1 MILVTGAS
9 GTVGREVLNQV
20 AKQGAE
26 HRAMYR
32 SDREAAKAP
41 ARTETVVADFAKK
54 DTLDAALLGVR
65 SVYLVCS
72 PVPDLVELESA
83 MIDACVRAGVTHVV
97 LNSALGAG
105 DYDKSFPSWHRKV
118 EDHLRSTALSW
129 TILRP
134 NSFHQNTV
142 TYYAPSIRAQGVFY
156 GSLGE
161 ARMSYVDVRDVAA
174 AAAAA
179 LTGQAHRGKIYELN
193 GPLALASREV
203 ADKIAK
209 QCGRPVKYV
218 DIPMAAQHQAM
229 LDTGM
234 PRWQATALIELQQY
248 YVSGRGGQV
257 DATLESILGRPP
269 ISLDAFLQENAAQF
283 REQAANA

>member
-20 AKQGAE
+20 AKKGVR

-41 ARTETVVADFAKK
+41 APTQTVVADFAKK
-54 DTLDAALLGVR
+54 DTLDAALRGVLT
-65 SVYLVCS
+65 VYLVCS
-72 PVPDLVELESA
+72 PIPDLVRLETA
-83 MIDACVRAGVTHVV
+83 MIDACVAAGVRHVV

-105 DYDKSFPSWHRKV
+105 DYGKSFPSWHRQV

-142 TYYAPSIRAQGVFY
+142 SYYAPSIRTQGVFY
-156 GSLGE
+156 ASLGE
-161 ARMSYVDVRDVAA
+161 ARISYVDVRDVAA

-179 LTGQAHRGKIYELN
+179 LAGEAHAGKIYELN
-193 GPLALASREV
+193 GPEALTSREI
-203 ADKIAK
+203 ADKI
-209 QCGRPVKYV
+209 GRHAGRSVKYV
-218 DIPMAAQHQAM
+218 DIPMAAQQKAM
-229 LDTGM
+229 LDAGM
-234 PRWQATALIELQQY
+234 PDWQATALSELQQY
-248 YVSGRGGQV
+248 YVNGRGG
-257 DATLESILGRPP
+257 DRDDTLESIIGRRP
-269 ISLDAFLQENAAQF
+269 IPLDAFLHENAAQF

>member
-20 AKQGAE
+20 AKKGVR

-41 ARTETVVADFAKK
+41 APTQTVVADFAKK
-54 DTLDAALLGVR
+54 DTLDAALQDIR
-65 SVYLVCS
+65 TVYLVCS
-72 PVPDLVELESA
+72 PIPDLVELETA
-83 MIDACVRAGVTHVV
+83 MIDACVAAGVRHVV

-105 DYDKSFPSWHRKV
+105 DYGKSFPSWHRKV
-118 EDHLRSTALSW
+118 EDHLRGTALSW

-142 TYYAPSIRAQGVFY
+142 SYYAPSIRAQGVFY

-174 AAAAA
+174 AAAVA
-179 LTGQAHRGKIYELN
+179 LVGEAHAGKIYELN
-193 GPLALASREV
+193 GPEALTSREV
-203 ADKIAK
+203 ADKIGQQA
-209 QCGRPVKYV
+209 GRPVKYV
-218 DIPMAAQHQAM
+218 DIPMTAQHKAM
-229 LDTGM
+229 LEAGM
-234 PRWQATALIELQQY
+234 PDWQATALTELQQY
-248 YVSGRGGQV
+248 YLNGRGGDV
-257 DATLESILGRPP
+257 DDTLESIIGRRP
-269 ISLDAFLQENAAQF
+269 IPLDAFLHENAAQF

>member
-9 GTVGREVLNQV
+9 GTVGREVLQQV
-20 AKQGAE
+20 AKKGVE

-32 SDREAAKAP
+32 SDREAAMAP
-41 ARTETVVADFAKK
+41 APTQTVVADFAKR
-54 DTLDAALLGVR
+54 DTLDAALRGVR

-72 PVPDLVELESA
+72 PIPDLVRLETA
-83 MIDACVRAGVTHVV
+83 MLDACVAAGVRHVV

-105 DYDKSFPSWHRKV
+105 DYGKSFPSWHRKV

-142 TYYAPSIRAQGVFY
+142 SYYAPSIRAQGVFY
-156 GSLGE
+156 ASLGE

-179 LTGQAHRGKIYELN
+179 LAGEAHDGKIYELN
-193 GPLALASREV
+193 GPEALTSREI
-203 ADKIAK
+203 ADII
-209 QCGRPVKYV
+209 GRHAGRSVKYV
-218 DIPMAAQHQAM
+218 DIPMAAQQKAM
-229 LDTGM
+229 LDAGM
-234 PRWQATALIELQQY
+234 PDWQATALTELQQY
-248 YVSGRGGQV
+248 YVNGRGGDV
-257 DATLESILGRPP
+257 DDTLESILGRRP
-269 ISLDAFLQENAAQF
+269 IPLDAFLRENAAQF

>member
-20 AKQGAE
+20 AKKGVR

-41 ARTETVVADFAKK
+41 AATETVVADFAKK
-54 DTLDAALLGVR
+54 DTLDAALRGIR
-65 SVYLVCS
+65 AVYLVCS
-72 PVPDLVELESA
+72 PVPDLVQLETA
-83 MIDACVRAGVTHVV
+83 MIDACVAAGVRHVV

-142 TYYAPSIRAQGVFY
+142 SYYAPSIRAQGVFY
-156 GSLGE
+156 ASLGL

-179 LTGQAHRGKIYELN
+179 LAGAAHEGKIYELN
-193 GPLALASREV
+193 GPEALTSREI
-203 ADKIAK
+203 ADKIGQQA
-209 QCGRPVKYV
+209 GRSVKYV
-218 DIPMAAQHQAM
+218 DIPMAAQFKAM

-234 PRWQATALIELQQY
+234 PDWQATALTELQQY
-248 YVSGRGGQV
+248 YVNGRGG
-257 DATLESILGRPP
+257 DLDDTLESIIGRPP
-269 ISLDAFLQENAAQF
+269 IPLDAFLQENAAQF